1 MRNDDPEYVRQLER
15 ALEAAELEIKGLE
28 NELREQDEA
37 LRVMQEQIA
46 PTHMGEP
53 VLTAV
58 TATQAFNILWPN
70 QDEAPVEPCEAFEAG
85 FEYAMKMRMRKT
97 AFRVD
102 AHRPTIRMD
111 ISEGVCRTCKIGAAK
126 CDVDL
131 DGHCGGLK

>member
-1 MRNDDPEYVRQLER
+1 MRNDDSNYVQQLER

-70 QDEAPVEPCEAFEAG
+70 QDDAPAEPCEAFEAG
-85 FEYAMKMRMRKT
+85 FEYAMKMRTTKT
-97 AFRVD
+97 VRVD
-102 AHRPTIRMD
+102 PHWPVIRMD
-111 ISEGVCRTCKIGAAK
+111 ISEGVCGTCKLGAEN

-131 DGHCGGLK
+131 DGHCGGMK